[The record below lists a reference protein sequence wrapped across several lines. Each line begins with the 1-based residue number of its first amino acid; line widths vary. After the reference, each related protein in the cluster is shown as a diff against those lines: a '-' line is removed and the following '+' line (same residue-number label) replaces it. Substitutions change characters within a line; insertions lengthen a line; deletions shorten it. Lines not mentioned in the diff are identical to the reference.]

1 MEMQL
6 GELIQKIKEDGV
18 VGAQQ
23 QSARIIQEA
32 EQRAQALIKT
42 AEERA
47 QKIEADAKAKAA
59 QDEVRGRE
67 ALVQASRDLLLN
79 LTEKITALLDAS
91 LGKAVANATDDKA
104 LQGMISSVLSG
115 MNKDNGYVIE
125 LSAADAQKM
134 GQTLLS
140 TFSKEVK
147 GGLEIQPTKM
157 VDAGFRIQEKEG
169 KAFYDFTAKTIAE
182 NLAAYVNPKLAEGIK
197 TAAGLS

>member
-32 EQRAQALIKT
+32 EQRAQSLIKS

-47 QKIEADAKAKAA
+47 QKIEQDAKTKAA
-59 QDEVRGRE
+59 QDEARGRE

-79 LTEKITALLDAS
+79 ISGKITDLLDAS
-91 LGKAVANATDDKA
+91 LGKAVAEATDDKTLKA
-104 LQGMISSVLSG
+104 MISSVLAG
-115 MNKDNGYVIE
+115 MDKDNGYVIE
-125 LSAADAQKM
+125 LSQVDADKM
-134 GQTLLS
+134 ASALVS
-140 TFSKEVK
+140 SFSKEVK
-147 GGLEIQPTKM
+147 GGLEIRPTKM

-169 KAFYDFTAKTIAE
+169 KAFYDFSAQTIAE
-182 NLAAYVNPKLAEGIK
+182 NLAAYVNPKLAEDIK
-197 TAAGLS
+197 KAAGLS